1 MGTTFILLCFVKE
14 YISWIM
20 FRSIAG
26 IFFLAGGINGL
37 YLDAYWDLLFENLL
51 GLSKDLGV
59 LDRLELFLAEL

>member
-1 MGTTFILLCFVKE
+1 M
-14 YISWIM
+14 M

-59 LDRLELFLAEL
+59 LDRLDLFLAEF